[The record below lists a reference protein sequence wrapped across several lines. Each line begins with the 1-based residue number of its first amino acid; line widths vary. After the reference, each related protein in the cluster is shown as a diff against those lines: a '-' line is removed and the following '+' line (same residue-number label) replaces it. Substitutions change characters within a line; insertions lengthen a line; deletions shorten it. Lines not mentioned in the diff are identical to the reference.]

1 MTMKTAAN
9 TTIPSHHHHG
19 HHHLLVTWNIL
30 HELCISGSSTAAS
43 LHGGGPTAT
52 AAATTITKNDDDENY
67 DDDNV
72 WLQRKQIRESIG
84 ESVILPGM
92 EFLYKSS
99 LLPLSKSNGNETATF
114 LWQVREKIKFMLG
127 IWQDLDSFESPTL
140 LAEMKRLVLKMF
152 QQQEQQEQEG
162 EAGADGEEEE
172 EEEEENVTRGQADVN
187 LDVNHQE
194 SNEIGSGTI
203 GAKNAV
209 STDGDDDD
217 DDADAEM
224 DSISNNEPE
233 QECIQ
238 SENEEMT
245 NVSNVQHGKKYL
257 DEKDF
262 KTEVAKS
269 TTDRGQELAAQDGE
283 EEQDEEEE
291 EEQGGGTKKDAGMET
306 LFDFEKEG
314 IPEEPVSVHD
324 LLRACK
330 AVATLQ
336 ITRDMRN
343 DSSHNL
349 TSILSNVPQN
359 VWDACRLVHHQQEKK
374 ESQGGGEEKVDVE
387 KNLHVNDIPDEVLDL
402 DIARALA
409 NVKLHRDIIQ
419 RQREFKKEC
428 IELLIKSRC
437 NFGSVEAASLFYE
450 LDHVRDKL
458 NKRKALVLD
467 AMELEGIEAEA
478 MEGWSNNNVREGEDD
493 EEEEQEDRKEED
505 DSVARSSFAWFT
517 REDANAKKQKLMVE

>member
-1 MTMKTAAN
+1 MTSSSSTAN
-9 TTIPSHHHHG
+9 TTIPSHHHG
-19 HHHLLVTWNIL
+19 HHLLVTWNIL

-52 AAATTITKNDDDENY
+52 AVTTITTKNDDDENN

-72 WLQRKQIRESIG
+72 WLQRKEIRESIG

-99 LLPLSKSNGNETATF
+99 LLPLSKSNGNETAMF
-114 LWQVREKIKFMLG
+114 LWQVREKIKSMLG

-152 QQQEQQEQEG
+152 QQQQQQQEG
-162 EAGADGEEEE
+162 EAGVDGEE
-172 EEEEENVTRGQADVN
+172 EEEEENVTRGQADVS

-209 STDGDDDD
+209 ATVGDD

-224 DSISNNEPE
+224 DSISNNEAE

-257 DEKDF
+257 DEKDC

-269 TTDRGQELAAQDGE
+269 TTDPGQELAAQDGE
-283 EEQDEEEE
+283 EEQEEEEE

-314 IPEEPVSVHD
+314 IPEERVSVHD

-359 VWDACRLVHHQQEKK
+359 VWDACRLVHQQQEKK

-493 EEEEQEDRKEED
+493 EEEEEHEDRKEED
-505 DSVARSSFAWFT
+505 DSVAQSSFAWFS
-517 REDANAKKQKLMVE
+517 REDANAKKQKLTVE